1 MERKKME
8 TTSSNL
14 ISPVVAEVIE
24 KELDTYPDYPYGKAL
39 ANPSLRKTI
48 VAHVVSQLPSQY
60 TNFEEK
66 QNSSTKSDDLSLSP
80 EDEVYI
86 KNLIRQEIAYI
97 MQQKGECISHSAPEE
112 VGSCFAPS
120 HWFG

>member
-1 MERKKME
+1 ME

-24 KELDTYPDYPYGKAL
+24 KDLDSYPDYPYGKAL

-48 VAHVVSQLPSQY
+48 VAHVVSQLPSKY

-66 QNSSTKSDDLSLSP
+66 QKSSTKSADLSLSP

-97 MQQKGECISHSAPEE
+97 MQQKGECISQSAPEE
-112 VGSCFAPS
+112 VGSCLAPS